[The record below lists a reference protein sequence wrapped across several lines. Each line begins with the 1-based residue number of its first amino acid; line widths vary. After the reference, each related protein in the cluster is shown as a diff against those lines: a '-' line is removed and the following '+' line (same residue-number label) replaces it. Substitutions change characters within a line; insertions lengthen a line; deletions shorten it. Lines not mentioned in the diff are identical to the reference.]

1 MLPHASYLLTGDE
14 RLSLSIPLAR
24 LRQCLAAVT
33 AVVVACLSPLVPR
46 SRFAASL
53 YPARSFSVW
62 AEIGV
67 VKGFGVVPV
76 ARRRRLRLPIP
87 SFASLFL
94 SLVSGWWVWTKAPLL

>member
-67 VKGFGVVPV
+67 VEGFRV
-76 ARRRRLRLPIP
+76 AAAAYRRRLWPPLP
-87 SFASLFL
+87 SFALL
-94 SLVSGWWVWTKAPLL
+94 SCAGVVGLD